1 MRKLGKGLRR
11 PAVLAAA
18 LLSAALVSACG
29 GKTAAPAT
37 EAAKETVK
45 TEAAET
51 AAAGN
56 EKAAETAAAETEKA
70 AETAKEAAA
79 EPADGKAGDAGKAGK
94 AAENGADPAAIYAE
108 IQKQVELPEMY
119 EADDDFLSN
128 YYGIDTGVL
137 DSYVFASADDAALAD
152 SVVIL
157 KVKEGE
163 DVSVLSDA
171 LSMVRDQ
178 KAAEMQNYIPAQYE
192 IVAKSEVQVRG
203 NVVYLVISGDAE
215 KIEGIIED
223 QLKK

>member
-11 PAVLAAA
+11 PAVLTAA
-18 LLSAALVSACG
+18 LFSAALVSACG

-56 EKAAETAAAETEKA
+56 EKAAETEAAETEKA

-79 EPADGKAGDAGKAGK
+79 EPADGKAGDAGK

>member
-11 PAVLAAA
+11 PAVLAAT

-45 TEAAET
+45 TEAVAET

-79 EPADGKAGDAGKAGK
+79 EPADGKAGDAGK

>member
-29 GKTAAPAT
+29 GKTVAPAT

-45 TEAAET
+45 KEAAET
-51 AAAGN
+51 AAAGS

-79 EPADGKAGDAGKAGK
+79 EPADGKAGDAGKA
-94 AAENGADPAAIYAE
+94 AENGADPAAIYAE
-108 IQKQVELPEMY
+108 IQKQVKLPEVY

-128 YYGIDTGVL
+128 YYGIDTAVL
-137 DSYVFASADDAALAD
+137 ESYVFASADDAALAD

>member
-45 TEAAET
+45 TEAAAET
-51 AAAGN
+51 AAAGT

-79 EPADGKAGDAGKAGK
+79 EPADGKAGDAGKAT
-94 AAENGADPAAIYAE
+94 ENGTDPAAIYAE

-215 KIEGIIED
+215 RIEGIIED

>member
-29 GKTAAPAT
+29 GKTVAPAT

-45 TEAAET
+45 KEAAET
-51 AAAGN
+51 AAAGS

-79 EPADGKAGDAGKAGK
+79 EPADGKAGDAGK

>member
-1 MRKLGKGLRR
+1 MRTLGKGLST
-11 PAVLAAA
+11 PALLAAA

-37 EAAKETVK
+37 EAAKQTET
-45 TEAAET
+45 AAET
-51 AAAGN
+51 TAAEAAK
-56 EKAAETAAAETEKA
+56 EETKAAESAGKAKSDAAEAGK
-70 AETAKEAAA
+70 AKEAAESGKTA
-79 EPADGKAGDAGKAGK
+79 ET
-94 AAENGADPAAIYAE
+94 GADPAAIYEE

-128 YYGIDTGVL
+128 YYGIDTAVL
-137 DSYVFASADDAALAD
+137 ESYVFASADDAALAD

-203 NVVYLVISGDAE
+203 NVVYLVISEDAE
-215 KIEGIIED
+215 KIEGIIEGI
-223 QLKK
+223 LK

>member
-1 MRKLGKGLRR
+1 MRKLGNGLRR

-79 EPADGKAGDAGKAGK
+79 EPADGKAGDAGKT
-94 AAENGADPAAIYAE
+94 AETGADPAAIYEE

-128 YYGIDTGVL
+128 YYGIDTAVL
-137 DSYVFASADDAALAD
+137 ESYVFASADDAALAD

>member
-11 PAVLAAA
+11 PAVLTAA
-18 LLSAALVSACG
+18 LFSAALVSACG
-29 GKTAAPAT
+29 GKTAAPST

-45 TEAAET
+45 TEAAAET

-56 EKAAETAAAETEKA
+56 EKAAEAAAAETEKA

-79 EPADGKAGDAGKAGK
+79 EPADGKAGDAGKA
-94 AAENGADPAAIYAE
+94 AENGADPAAIFAE